1 MIMKKRVIAVILA
14 IAVMVMAGCSSKEP
28 AKTDNNQVSTTP
40 EITKEEKNEA
50 DVTKPVEKEDTE
62 KQETLP
68 DETSDEGEETVTDT
82 EDDTEGTETP
92 EDAGKAPSAF
102 KMSVNNSDG
111 KLSISRAMRKSSPM
125 GDDGTW
131 TIFVYLC
138 GTDLESSGQGS
149 ATSDLEQMLQGE
161 GSDNV
166 RFVLQTGGTSQWMN
180 DDFDASV
187 AERWVVQNNDKELV
201 DSVELGNM
209 GDPDTLSDFLSW
221 GVENYPAEKMG
232 LIFWNH
238 GSGSINGACFD
249 ELNDSDSLSLAEINS
264 ALSAVYANM
273 EDKFEFI
280 GFDCCLMGTLETANM
295 LATYARYFYGSQETE
310 PGSGWDYTSI
320 ANFLAENT
328 GADGGELGKIITDS
342 FYDECAQADQ
352 ENECTFTIVDLEK
365 LDDFTV
371 AFNDFSKNLYESA
384 NSNLA
389 GIVRSINSA
398 DNFGGNNKAEGYTN
412 MVDIGGIINN
422 CSDYADGS
430 AALSSLADCIVYNKN
445 GSNHSNASGLSIY
458 FPLKVEGSNELGIFS
473 GVCPSP
479 YYLSLVDMIAK
490 GYSEDGYDNS
500 GLFSDDGSWTNEDCQ
515 CEEISDDYFESEE
528 GDEDDED
535 SKLITFEQAP
545 VVSEEG
551 SYWFQLDANGLEYA
565 SSVEAFVYMDIGAEN
580 VVELGETLDIQS
592 DWEQGLFVDNFDGSW
607 LALPDGQLLATYVV
621 DASDDSIVYTS
632 PIYLNGKRT
641 NLRIVQDSEGVYIE
655 GAWDGIDENGI
666 AAREIKKIS
675 AGDVIVPMY
684 YLDDDS
690 EYTASEYEWQED
702 DNIIY
707 SSLPEA
713 SYYYCFLVEDVY
725 GDYFISDFV
734 IFSIDEEGNVSFE
747 G

>member
-1 MIMKKRVIAVILA
+1 MKKRIIAVILA
-14 IAVMVMAGCSSKEP
+14 IAVMAMTACSGKESE
-28 AKTDNNQVSTTP
+28 KKDDNQVTTTP
-40 EITKEEKNEA
+40 EVTAEATKPAEKEE
-50 DVTKPVEKEDTE
+50 T
-62 KQETLP
+62 KQETTP
-68 DETSDEGEETVTDT
+68 EPTSVEEVTGTEDEPEVTDA
-82 EDDTEGTETP
+82 P
-92 EDAGKAPSAF
+92 EDTDKAPAAF

-111 KLSISRAMRKSSPM
+111 KLSISRAMKKSNAM
-125 GDDGTW
+125 GDEGTW

-149 ATSDLEQMLQGE
+149 ATSDLQQMLEGE

-166 RFVLQTGGTSQWMN
+166 RFVLQTGGTSEWMN
-180 DDFDASV
+180 EAFDASV
-187 AERWVVQNNDKELV
+187 AERWVVQNNDVQLA

-209 GDPDTLSDFLSW
+209 GDPDTLYEFLSW
-221 GVENYPAEKMG
+221 GVENFPAEKMG
-232 LIFWNH
+232 VVFWNH

-249 ELNDSDSLSLAEINS
+249 ELNDSDSLSLAEINA
-264 ALSAVYANM
+264 ALSAVYEKM
-273 EDKFEFI
+273 DDKFEFI

-328 GADGGELGKIITDS
+328 GADGGELGKVITDS
-342 FYDECAQADQ
+342 FYDECAQAEQ

-365 LDDFTV
+365 IDDFTV
-371 AFNDFSKNLYESA
+371 AFNDFSKELYESA
-384 NSNLA
+384 DSNLA
-389 GIVRSINSA
+389 GIVRNINAA

-430 AALSSLADCIVYNKN
+430 AALSALEECIVYNKN
-445 GSNHSNASGLSIY
+445 GSNHSDASGLSIY

-500 GLFSDDGSWTNEDCQ
+500 GLFSDDGSWTSENCQ
-515 CEEISDDYFESEE
+515 CEDISEDYFEDDDE
-528 GDEDDED
+528 EDDED

-551 SYWFQLDANGLEYA
+551 SYWFQLDASGLEYA
-565 SSVEAFVYMDIGAEN
+565 SSVEAFVYMDVGAEN
-580 VVELGETLDIQS
+580 VVELGETFDIQS
-592 DWEQGLFVDNFDGSW
+592 DWENGLFVDNFDGSW

-621 DASDDSIVYTS
+621 DASEDSIVYTS

-655 GAWDGIDENGI
+655 GAWDGIDDNGI

-675 AGDVIVPMY
+675 AGDTIAPMY

-690 EYTASEYEWQED
+690 EYTASEYEWEEGD
-702 DNIIY
+702 SIIY

-734 IFSIDEEGNVSFE
+734 IFNIDGEGNISFE
-747 G
+747 E

>member
-1 MIMKKRVIAVILA
+1 MKKRIIAVILA
-14 IAVMVMAGCSSKEP
+14 IAVMAMTACSGKESE
-28 AKTDNNQVSTTP
+28 KKDDNQVTTTP
-40 EITKEEKNEA
+40 EVTAEATKPAEKEE
-50 DVTKPVEKEDTE
+50 T
-62 KQETLP
+62 KQETTP
-68 DETSDEGEETVTDT
+68 EPTSVEEVTGTEDEPEVTDA
-82 EDDTEGTETP
+82 P
-92 EDAGKAPSAF
+92 EDTDKAPAAF

-111 KLSISRAMRKSSPM
+111 KLSISRAMKKSNAM
-125 GDDGTW
+125 GDEGTW

-149 ATSDLEQMLQGE
+149 ATSDLQQMLEGE

-166 RFVLQTGGTSQWMN
+166 RFVLQTGGTSEWMN
-180 DDFDASV
+180 ETFDASV
-187 AERWVVQNNDKELV
+187 AERWVVQNNDVQLA

-209 GDPDTLSDFLSW
+209 GDPDTLYEFLSW
-221 GVENYPAEKMG
+221 GVENFPAEKMG
-232 LIFWNH
+232 VVFWNH

-249 ELNDSDSLSLAEINS
+249 ELNDSDSLSLAEINA
-264 ALSAVYANM
+264 ALSAVYENM
-273 EDKFEFI
+273 DDKFEFI

-328 GADGGELGKIITDS
+328 GADGGELGKVITDS
-342 FYDECAQADQ
+342 FYDECAQAEQ

-365 LDDFTV
+365 IDDFTV
-371 AFNDFSKNLYESA
+371 AFNDFSKELYESA
-384 NSNLA
+384 DSNLA
-389 GIVRSINSA
+389 GIVRNINAA

-430 AALSSLADCIVYNKN
+430 AALSALEECIVYNKN
-445 GSNHSNASGLSIY
+445 GSNHTDASGLSIY

-500 GLFSDDGSWTNEDCQ
+500 GLFSDDGSWTSENCQ
-515 CEEISDDYFESEE
+515 CEDISEDYFEDYDE
-528 GDEDDED
+528 EDDED

-551 SYWFQLDANGLEYA
+551 SYWFQLDASGLEYA
-565 SSVEAFVYMDIGAEN
+565 SSVEAFVYMDVGAEN
-580 VVELGETLDIQS
+580 VVELGETFDIQS
-592 DWEQGLFVDNFDGSW
+592 DWENGLFVDNFDGSW

-621 DASDDSIVYTS
+621 DASEDSIVYTS

-675 AGDVIVPMY
+675 AGDTIAPMY

-690 EYTASEYEWQED
+690 EYTASEYEWEEGD
-702 DNIIY
+702 SIIY

-734 IFSIDEEGNVSFE
+734 IFNIDGEGNISFE
-747 G
+747 E

>member
-1 MIMKKRVIAVILA
+1 MKKRIIAVILA
-14 IAVMVMAGCSSKEP
+14 IAVMAMTACSGKESE
-28 AKTDNNQVSTTP
+28 KKDDNQVTTTP
-40 EITKEEKNEA
+40 EVTAE
-50 DVTKPVEKEDTE
+50 VTKPAEKEET
-62 KQETLP
+62 KQETTP
-68 DETSDEGEETVTDT
+68 EPTSVEEVTGTEDEPEVTDA
-82 EDDTEGTETP
+82 P
-92 EDAGKAPSAF
+92 EDTDKAPAAF

-111 KLSISRAMRKSSPM
+111 KLSISRAMKKSNAM
-125 GDDGTW
+125 GDEGTW

-149 ATSDLEQMLQGE
+149 ATSDLQQMLEGE

-166 RFVLQTGGTSQWMN
+166 RFVLQTGGTSEWMN
-180 DDFDASV
+180 EAFDASV
-187 AERWVVQNNDKELV
+187 AERWVVQNNDVQLA

-209 GDPDTLSDFLSW
+209 GDPDTLYEFLSW
-221 GVENYPAEKMG
+221 GVENFPAEKMG
-232 LIFWNH
+232 VVFWNH

-249 ELNDSDSLSLAEINS
+249 ELNDSDSLSLAEINA
-264 ALSAVYANM
+264 ALSAVYENM
-273 EDKFEFI
+273 DDKFEFI

-328 GADGGELGKIITDS
+328 GADGGELGKVITDS
-342 FYDECAQADQ
+342 FYDECAQAEQ

-371 AFNDFSKNLYESA
+371 AFNDFSKELYESA
-384 NSNLA
+384 DSNLA
-389 GIVRSINSA
+389 GIVRNINAA

-430 AALSSLADCIVYNKN
+430 AALSALEECIVYNKN
-445 GSNHSNASGLSIY
+445 GSNHSDASGLSIY

-500 GLFSDDGSWTNEDCQ
+500 GLFSDDGSWTSENCQ
-515 CEEISDDYFESEE
+515 CEDISEDYFEDDDE
-528 GDEDDED
+528 EDDED

-551 SYWFQLDANGLEYA
+551 SYWFQLDASGLEYA
-565 SSVEAFVYMDIGAEN
+565 SSVEAFVYMDVGAEN
-580 VVELGETLDIQS
+580 VVELGETFDIQS
-592 DWEQGLFVDNFDGSW
+592 DWENGLFVDNFDGSW

-621 DASDDSIVYTS
+621 DASEDSIVYTS

-675 AGDVIVPMY
+675 AGDTIAPMY

-690 EYTASEYEWQED
+690 EYTASEYEWEEGD
-702 DNIIY
+702 SIIY

-734 IFSIDEEGNVSFE
+734 IFNIDGEGNISFE
-747 G
+747 E

>member
-1 MIMKKRVIAVILA
+1 MKKRIIAVILA
-14 IAVMVMAGCSSKEP
+14 IAVMAMTACSGKESE
-28 AKTDNNQVSTTP
+28 KKDDNQVTTTP
-40 EITKEEKNEA
+40 EVTAE
-50 DVTKPVEKEDTE
+50 VTKPAEKEETKPETTPEPTSVEEVTGTE
-62 KQETLP
+62 
-68 DETSDEGEETVTDT
+68 DEPEVTDA
-82 EDDTEGTETP
+82 P
-92 EDAGKAPSAF
+92 EDTDKAPAAF

-111 KLSISRAMRKSSPM
+111 KLSISRAMKKSNAM
-125 GDDGTW
+125 GDEGTW

-149 ATSDLEQMLQGE
+149 ATSDLQQMLEGE

-166 RFVLQTGGTSQWMN
+166 RFVLQTGGTSEWMN
-180 DDFDASV
+180 EAFDASV
-187 AERWVVQNNDKELV
+187 AERWVVQNNDVQLA

-209 GDPDTLSDFLSW
+209 GDPDTLYEFLSW
-221 GVENYPAEKMG
+221 GVENFPAEKMG
-232 LIFWNH
+232 VVFWNH

-249 ELNDSDSLSLAEINS
+249 ELNDSDSLSLAEINA
-264 ALSAVYANM
+264 ALSAVYENM
-273 EDKFEFI
+273 DDKFEFI

-328 GADGGELGKIITDS
+328 GADGGELGKVITDS
-342 FYDECAQADQ
+342 FYDECAQAEQ

-365 LDDFTV
+365 IDDFTV
-371 AFNDFSKNLYESA
+371 AFNDFSKELYESA
-384 NSNLA
+384 DSNLA
-389 GIVRSINSA
+389 GIVRNINAA

-430 AALSSLADCIVYNKN
+430 AALSALEECIVYNKN
-445 GSNHSNASGLSIY
+445 GSNHSDASGLSIY

-500 GLFSDDGSWTNEDCQ
+500 GLFSDDGSWTSENCQ
-515 CEEISDDYFESEE
+515 CEDISEDYFEDDDE
-528 GDEDDED
+528 EDDED

-551 SYWFQLDANGLEYA
+551 SYWFQLDASGLEYA
-565 SSVEAFVYMDIGAEN
+565 SSVEAFVYMDVGAEN
-580 VVELGETLDIQS
+580 VVELGETFDIQS
-592 DWEQGLFVDNFDGSW
+592 DWENGLFVDNFDGSW

-621 DASDDSIVYTS
+621 DASEDSIVYTS

-675 AGDVIVPMY
+675 AGDTIAPMY

-690 EYTASEYEWQED
+690 EYTASEYEWEEGD
-702 DNIIY
+702 SIIY

-734 IFSIDEEGNVSFE
+734 IFNIDGEGNISFE
-747 G
+747 E

>member
-1 MIMKKRVIAVILA
+1 MKKRIIAVILA
-14 IAVMVMAGCSSKEP
+14 IAVMAMTACSGKESE
-28 AKTDNNQVSTTP
+28 KKDDNQVTTTP
-40 EITKEEKNEA
+40 EVTAE
-50 DVTKPVEKEDTE
+50 VTKPAEKEETKPETTPEPTSVEEVTGTE
-62 KQETLP
+62 
-68 DETSDEGEETVTDT
+68 DEPEVTDA
-82 EDDTEGTETP
+82 P
-92 EDAGKAPSAF
+92 EDTDKAPAAF

-111 KLSISRAMRKSSPM
+111 KLSISRAMKKSNAM
-125 GDDGTW
+125 GDEGTW

-149 ATSDLEQMLQGE
+149 ATSDLQQMLEGE

-166 RFVLQTGGTSQWMN
+166 RFVLQTGGTSEWMN
-180 DDFDASV
+180 EAFDASV
-187 AERWVVQNNDKELV
+187 AERWVVQNNDVQLA

-209 GDPDTLSDFLSW
+209 GDPDTLYEFLSW
-221 GVENYPAEKMG
+221 GVENFPAEKMG
-232 LIFWNH
+232 VVFWNH

-249 ELNDSDSLSLAEINS
+249 ELNDSDSLSLAEINA
-264 ALSAVYANM
+264 ALSAVYENM
-273 EDKFEFI
+273 DDKFEFI

-328 GADGGELGKIITDS
+328 GADGGELGKVITDS
-342 FYDECAQADQ
+342 FYDECAQAEQ

-365 LDDFTV
+365 IDDFTV
-371 AFNDFSKNLYESA
+371 AFNDFSKELYESA
-384 NSNLA
+384 DSNLA
-389 GIVRSINSA
+389 GIVRNINAA

-430 AALSSLADCIVYNKN
+430 AAINALEECIVYNKN
-445 GSNHSNASGLSIY
+445 GSNHSDASGLSIY

-500 GLFSDDGSWTNEDCQ
+500 GLFSDDGSWTSENCQ
-515 CEEISDDYFESEE
+515 CEDISEDYFEDDDE
-528 GDEDDED
+528 EDDED

-551 SYWFQLDANGLEYA
+551 SYWFQLDASGLEYA
-565 SSVEAFVYMDIGAEN
+565 SSVEAFVYMDVGAEN
-580 VVELGETLDIQS
+580 VVELGETFDIQS
-592 DWEQGLFVDNFDGSW
+592 DWENGLFVDNFDGSW

-621 DASDDSIVYTS
+621 DASEDSIVYTS

-675 AGDVIVPMY
+675 AGDTIAPMY

-690 EYTASEYEWQED
+690 EYTASEYEWEEGD
-702 DNIIY
+702 SIIY

-734 IFSIDEEGNVSFE
+734 IFNIDGEGNISFE
-747 G
+747 E

>member
-1 MIMKKRVIAVILA
+1 MKKRIIAVILA
-14 IAVMVMAGCSSKEP
+14 IAVMAMTACSGKESE
-28 AKTDNNQVSTTP
+28 KKDDNQVTTTP
-40 EITKEEKNEA
+40 EVTAE
-50 DVTKPVEKEDTE
+50 VTKPAEKEETKPETTPEPTSVEEVTGTE
-62 KQETLP
+62 
-68 DETSDEGEETVTDT
+68 DEPEVTDA
-82 EDDTEGTETP
+82 P
-92 EDAGKAPSAF
+92 EDTDKAPAAF

-111 KLSISRAMRKSSPM
+111 KLSISRAMKKSNAM
-125 GDDGTW
+125 GDEGTW

-149 ATSDLEQMLQGE
+149 ATSDLQQMLEGE

-166 RFVLQTGGTSQWMN
+166 RFVLQTGGTSEWMN
-180 DDFDASV
+180 EAFDASV
-187 AERWVVQNNDKELV
+187 AERWVVQNNDVQLA

-209 GDPDTLSDFLSW
+209 GDPDTLYEFLSW
-221 GVENYPAEKMG
+221 GVENFPAEKMG
-232 LIFWNH
+232 VVFWNH

-249 ELNDSDSLSLAEINS
+249 ELNDSDSLSLAEINA
-264 ALSAVYANM
+264 ALSAVYENM
-273 EDKFEFI
+273 DDKFEFI

-328 GADGGELGKIITDS
+328 GADGGELGKVITDS
-342 FYDECAQADQ
+342 FYDECAQAEQ

-371 AFNDFSKNLYESA
+371 AFNDFSKELYESA
-384 NSNLA
+384 DSNLA
-389 GIVRSINSA
+389 GIVRNINAA

-430 AALSSLADCIVYNKN
+430 AALSALEECIVYNKN
-445 GSNHSNASGLSIY
+445 GSNHSDASGLSIY

-500 GLFSDDGSWTNEDCQ
+500 GLFSDDGSWTSENCQ
-515 CEEISDDYFESEE
+515 CEDISEDYFEDDDE
-528 GDEDDED
+528 EDDED

-551 SYWFQLDANGLEYA
+551 SYWFQLDASGLEYA
-565 SSVEAFVYMDIGAEN
+565 SSVEAFVYMDVGAEN
-580 VVELGETLDIQS
+580 VVELGETFDIQS
-592 DWEQGLFVDNFDGSW
+592 DWENGLFVDNFDGSW

-621 DASDDSIVYTS
+621 DASEDSIVYTS

-675 AGDVIVPMY
+675 AGDTIAPMY

-690 EYTASEYEWQED
+690 EYTASEYEWEEGD
-702 DNIIY
+702 SIIY

-734 IFSIDEEGNVSFE
+734 IFNIDGEGNISFE
-747 G
+747 E

>member
-1 MIMKKRVIAVILA
+1 MKKRIIAVILA
-14 IAVMVMAGCSSKEP
+14 IAVMAMTACSGKESE
-28 AKTDNNQVSTTP
+28 KKDDNQVTTTP
-40 EITKEEKNEA
+40 EVTAE
-50 DVTKPVEKEDTE
+50 VTKPAEKEETKPETTPEPTSVEEVTGTE
-62 KQETLP
+62 
-68 DETSDEGEETVTDT
+68 DEPEVTDA
-82 EDDTEGTETP
+82 P
-92 EDAGKAPSAF
+92 EDTDKAPSAF

-111 KLSISRAMRKSSPM
+111 KLSISRAMKKSNAM
-125 GDDGTW
+125 GDEGTW

-149 ATSDLEQMLQGE
+149 ATSDLQQMLEGE
-161 GSDNV
+161 GSDYV
-166 RFVLQTGGTSQWMN
+166 RFVLQTGGTSEWMN
-180 DDFDASV
+180 EAFDASV
-187 AERWVVQNNDKELV
+187 AERWVVQNNDVQLA

-209 GDPDTLSDFLSW
+209 GDPDTLYEFLSW
-221 GVENYPAEKMG
+221 GVENFPAEKMG
-232 LIFWNH
+232 VVFWNH

-249 ELNDSDSLSLAEINS
+249 ELNDSDSLSLAEINA
-264 ALSAVYANM
+264 ALSAVYENM
-273 EDKFEFI
+273 DDKFEFI

-310 PGSGWDYTSI
+310 PGSGWDYTSL

-328 GADGGELGKIITDS
+328 DADGGELGKVITDS
-342 FYDECAQADQ
+342 FYDECAQAEQ

-365 LDDFTV
+365 IDDFTV
-371 AFNDFSKNLYESA
+371 AFNDFSKELYESA
-384 NSNLA
+384 DSNLA
-389 GIVRSINSA
+389 GIVRNINAA

-430 AALSSLADCIVYNKN
+430 AALSALEECIVYNKN
-445 GSNHSNASGLSIY
+445 GSNHSDASGLSIY

-500 GLFSDDGSWTNEDCQ
+500 GLFSDDGSWTSENCQ
-515 CEEISDDYFESEE
+515 CEDISEDYFEDDDE
-528 GDEDDED
+528 EDDED

-551 SYWFQLDANGLEYA
+551 SYWFQLDASGLEYA
-565 SSVEAFVYMDIGAEN
+565 SSVEAFVYMDVGAEN
-580 VVELGETLDIQS
+580 VVELGETFDIQS
-592 DWEQGLFVDNFDGSW
+592 DWENGLFVDNFDGSW

-621 DASDDSIVYTS
+621 DASEDSIVYTS

-675 AGDVIVPMY
+675 AGDTIAPMY

-690 EYTASEYEWQED
+690 EYTASEYEWEEGD
-702 DNIIY
+702 SIIY

-734 IFSIDEEGNVSFE
+734 IFNIDGEGNISFE
-747 G
+747 E

>member
-1 MIMKKRVIAVILA
+1 MKKRIIAVILA
-14 IAVMVMAGCSSKEP
+14 IAVMAMTACSGKESE
-28 AKTDNNQVSTTP
+28 KKDDNQVTTTP
-40 EITKEEKNEA
+40 EVTAEATKPAEKEE
-50 DVTKPVEKEDTE
+50 T
-62 KQETLP
+62 KQETTP
-68 DETSDEGEETVTDT
+68 EPTSVEEVTGTEDEPEVTDV
-82 EDDTEGTETP
+82 P
-92 EDAGKAPSAF
+92 EDTDKAPTAF

-111 KLSISRAMRKSSPM
+111 KLSISRAMKKSNAM
-125 GDDGTW
+125 GDEGTW

-149 ATSDLEQMLQGE
+149 ATSDLEQMLEGE

-166 RFVLQTGGTSQWMN
+166 RFVIQTGGTSEWMN
-180 DDFDASV
+180 EAFDASV
-187 AERWVVQNNDKELV
+187 AERWVVQNNDFQLA

-209 GDPDTLSDFLSW
+209 GDPDTLYEFLSW
-221 GVENYPAEKMG
+221 GVENFPAEKMG
-232 LIFWNH
+232 VVFWNH

-249 ELNDSDSLSLAEINS
+249 ELNDSDSLSLAEINA
-264 ALSAVYANM
+264 ALSAVYENM
-273 EDKFEFI
+273 DDKFEFI

-328 GADGGELGKIITDS
+328 DADGGELGKVITDS
-342 FYDECAQADQ
+342 FYDECAQAEQ

-371 AFNDFSKNLYESA
+371 AFNDFSKELYESA
-384 NSNLA
+384 DSNLA
-389 GIVRSINSA
+389 GIVRNINAA

-430 AALSSLADCIVYNKN
+430 AALSALEECIVYNKN
-445 GSNHSNASGLSIY
+445 GSNHSDASGLSIY

-500 GLFSDDGSWTNEDCQ
+500 GLFSDDGSWTSENCQ
-515 CEEISDDYFESEE
+515 CEDISEDYFEDDDE
-528 GDEDDED
+528 EDDED

-565 SSVEAFVYMDIGAEN
+565 SSVEAFVYMDVGAEN
-580 VVELGETLDIQS
+580 VVELGETFDIQS
-592 DWEQGLFVDNFDGSW
+592 DWENGLFVDNFDGSW

-621 DASDDSIVYTS
+621 DASEDSIVYTS

-675 AGDVIVPMY
+675 AGDTIAPMY

-690 EYTASEYEWQED
+690 EYTASEYEWEEGD
-702 DNIIY
+702 SIIY

-734 IFSIDEEGNVSFE
+734 IFNIDGEGNISFE
-747 G
+747 E

>member
-1 MIMKKRVIAVILA
+1 MKKRIIAVILA
-14 IAVMVMAGCSSKEP
+14 IAVVAMTACSGKESE
-28 AKTDNNQVSTTP
+28 KKDDNQVTTTP
-40 EITKEEKNEA
+40 EVTAE
-50 DVTKPVEKEDTE
+50 VTKPAEKEET
-62 KQETLP
+62 KQETTP
-68 DETSDEGEETVTDT
+68 EPTSVEEVTGT
-82 EDDTEGTETP
+82 EDEPEVTEAP
-92 EDAGKAPSAF
+92 EDTDKAPAAF

-111 KLSISRAMRKSSPM
+111 KLSISRAMKKSNAM
-125 GDDGTW
+125 GDEGTW

-149 ATSDLEQMLQGE
+149 ATSDLEQMLEGE

-166 RFVLQTGGTSQWMN
+166 RFVIQTGGTSEWMN
-180 DDFDASV
+180 EAFDASV
-187 AERWVVQNNDKELV
+187 AERWVVQNNDVQLA

-209 GDPDTLSDFLSW
+209 GDPDTLYEFLSW
-221 GVENYPAEKMG
+221 GVENFPAEKMG
-232 LIFWNH
+232 VVFWNH

-249 ELNDSDSLSLAEINS
+249 ELNDSDSLSLAEINA
-264 ALSAVYANM
+264 ALSAVYENM
-273 EDKFEFI
+273 DDKFEFI

-328 GADGGELGKIITDS
+328 GADGGELGKVITDS
-342 FYDECAQADQ
+342 FYDECAQAEQ

-371 AFNDFSKNLYESA
+371 AFNDFSKELYESA
-384 NSNLA
+384 DANLA
-389 GIVRSINSA
+389 GIVRNINAA

-430 AALSSLADCIVYNKN
+430 AALSALEECIVYNKN
-445 GSNHSNASGLSIY
+445 GSNHSDASGLSIY

-500 GLFSDDGSWTNEDCQ
+500 GLFSDDGSWTSENCQ
-515 CEEISDDYFESEE
+515 CEDISEDYFEDDDE
-528 GDEDDED
+528 EDDED

-551 SYWFQLDANGLEYA
+551 SYWFQLDASGLEYA
-565 SSVEAFVYMDIGAEN
+565 SSVEAFVYMDVGAEN
-580 VVELGETLDIQS
+580 VVELGETFDIQS
-592 DWEQGLFVDNFDGSW
+592 DWEEGLFVDNFDGSW

-621 DASDDSIVYTS
+621 DASEDSIVYTS

-675 AGDVIVPMY
+675 AGDTIAPMY

-690 EYTASEYEWQED
+690 EYTASEYEWEEGD
-702 DNIIY
+702 SIIY

-734 IFSIDEEGNVSFE
+734 IFNIDGEGNISFE
-747 G
+747 E

>member
-1 MIMKKRVIAVILA
+1 MKKRIIAVILA
-14 IAVMVMAGCSSKEP
+14 IAVMAMTACSGKESE
-28 AKTDNNQVSTTP
+28 KKDDNQVTTTP
-40 EITKEEKNEA
+40 EVTAE
-50 DVTKPVEKEDTE
+50 VTKPAEKEET
-62 KQETLP
+62 KQETTP
-68 DETSDEGEETVTDT
+68 EPTSVEEVTGTEDEPEVTDA
-82 EDDTEGTETP
+82 P
-92 EDAGKAPSAF
+92 EDTDKAPTAF

-111 KLSISRAMRKSSPM
+111 KLSISRAMKKSNAM
-125 GDDGTW
+125 GDEGTW

-149 ATSDLEQMLQGE
+149 ATSDLQQMLEGE

-166 RFVLQTGGTSQWMN
+166 RFVLQTGGTSEWMN
-180 DDFDASV
+180 EAFDASV
-187 AERWVVQNNDKELV
+187 AERWVVQNNDVQLA

-209 GDPDTLSDFLSW
+209 GDPDTLYEFLSW
-221 GVENYPAEKMG
+221 GVENFPAEKMG
-232 LIFWNH
+232 VVFWNH

-249 ELNDSDSLSLAEINS
+249 ELNDSDSLSLAEINA
-264 ALSAVYANM
+264 ALSAVYENM
-273 EDKFEFI
+273 DDKFEFI

-328 GADGGELGKIITDS
+328 GADGGELGKVITDS
-342 FYDECAQADQ
+342 FYDECAQAEQ

-371 AFNDFSKNLYESA
+371 TFNDFSKELYESA
-384 NSNLA
+384 DSNLA
-389 GIVRSINSA
+389 GIVRNINAA

-430 AALSSLADCIVYNKN
+430 AALSALEECIVYNKN
-445 GSNHSNASGLSIY
+445 GSNHSDASGLSIY

-500 GLFSDDGSWTNEDCQ
+500 GLFSDDGSWTSENCQ
-515 CEEISDDYFESEE
+515 CEDISEDYFEDDDE
-528 GDEDDED
+528 EDDED

-551 SYWFQLDANGLEYA
+551 SYWFQLDASGLEYA
-565 SSVEAFVYMDIGAEN
+565 SSVEAFVYMDVGAEN
-580 VVELGETLDIQS
+580 VVELGETFDIQS
-592 DWEQGLFVDNFDGSW
+592 DWENGLFVDNFDGSW

-621 DASDDSIVYTS
+621 DASEDSIVYTS

-675 AGDVIVPMY
+675 AGDTIAPMY

-690 EYTASEYEWQED
+690 EYTASEYEWEED
-702 DNIIY
+702 DSIIY

-734 IFSIDEEGNVSFE
+734 IFNIDGEGNISFE
-747 G
+747 E

>member
-1 MIMKKRVIAVILA
+1 MKKRIIAVILA
-14 IAVMVMAGCSSKEP
+14 IAVMAMTACSGKESE
-28 AKTDNNQVSTTP
+28 KKDDNQVTTTP
-40 EITKEEKNEA
+40 EVTAEATKPAEKEE
-50 DVTKPVEKEDTE
+50 T
-62 KQETLP
+62 KQETTP
-68 DETSDEGEETVTDT
+68 EPTSVEEVTGTEDEPEVTDA
-82 EDDTEGTETP
+82 P
-92 EDAGKAPSAF
+92 EDTDKAPTAF

-111 KLSISRAMRKSSPM
+111 KLSISRAMKKSNAM
-125 GDDGTW
+125 GDEGTW

-149 ATSDLEQMLQGE
+149 ATSDLQQMLEGE

-166 RFVLQTGGTSQWMN
+166 RFVLQTGGTSEWMN
-180 DDFDASV
+180 EAFDASV
-187 AERWVVQNNDKELV
+187 AERWVVQNNDVQLA

-209 GDPDTLSDFLSW
+209 GDPDTLYEFLSW
-221 GVENYPAEKMG
+221 GVENFPAEKMG
-232 LIFWNH
+232 VVFWNH

-249 ELNDSDSLSLAEINS
+249 ELNDSDSLSLAEINA
-264 ALSAVYANM
+264 ALSAVYENM
-273 EDKFEFI
+273 DDKFEFI

-328 GADGGELGKIITDS
+328 GADGGELGKVITDS
-342 FYDECAQADQ
+342 FYDECAQAEQ

-371 AFNDFSKNLYESA
+371 AFNDFSKELYESA
-384 NSNLA
+384 DSNLA
-389 GIVRSINSA
+389 GIVRNINAA

-430 AALSSLADCIVYNKN
+430 AALSALEECIVYNKN
-445 GSNHSNASGLSIY
+445 GSNHSDASGLSIY

-500 GLFSDDGSWTNEDCQ
+500 GLFSDDGSWTSENCQ
-515 CEEISDDYFESEE
+515 CEDISEDYFEDDDE
-528 GDEDDED
+528 EDDED

-551 SYWFQLDANGLEYA
+551 SYWFQLDASGLEYA
-565 SSVEAFVYMDIGAEN
+565 SSVEAFVYMDVGAEN
-580 VVELGETLDIQS
+580 VVELGETFDIQS
-592 DWEQGLFVDNFDGSW
+592 DWENGLFVDNFDGSW

-621 DASDDSIVYTS
+621 DASEDSIVYTS

-675 AGDVIVPMY
+675 AGDTIAPMY

-690 EYTASEYEWQED
+690 EYTASEYEWEEGD
-702 DNIIY
+702 SIIY

-734 IFSIDEEGNVSFE
+734 IFNIDGEGNISFE
-747 G
+747 E

>member
-1 MIMKKRVIAVILA
+1 MKKRIIAVILA
-14 IAVMVMAGCSSKEP
+14 IAVMAMTACSGKESE
-28 AKTDNNQVSTTP
+28 KKDDNQVTTTP
-40 EITKEEKNEA
+40 EVTAE
-50 DVTKPVEKEDTE
+50 VTKPAEKEDTE
-62 KQETLP
+62 KQETTP
-68 DETSDEGEETVTDT
+68 EPTSVEEVTGTEDEPEVTDA
-82 EDDTEGTETP
+82 P
-92 EDAGKAPSAF
+92 EDTDKAPAAF

-111 KLSISRAMRKSSPM
+111 KLSISRAMKKSNAM
-125 GDDGTW
+125 GDEGTW

-149 ATSDLEQMLQGE
+149 ATSDLQQMLEGE

-166 RFVLQTGGTSQWMN
+166 RFVLQTGGTSEWMN
-180 DDFDASV
+180 EAFDASV
-187 AERWVVQNNDKELV
+187 AERWVVQNNDVQLA

-209 GDPDTLSDFLSW
+209 GDPDTLYEFLSW
-221 GVENYPAEKMG
+221 GVENFPAEKMG
-232 LIFWNH
+232 VVFWNH

-249 ELNDSDSLSLAEINS
+249 ELNDSDSLSLAEINA
-264 ALSAVYANM
+264 ALSAVYENM
-273 EDKFEFI
+273 DDKFEFI

-328 GADGGELGKIITDS
+328 GADGGELGKVITDS
-342 FYDECAQADQ
+342 FYDECAQAEQ

-371 AFNDFSKNLYESA
+371 AFNDFSKELYESA
-384 NSNLA
+384 DANLA
-389 GIVRSINSA
+389 GIVRNINAA

-430 AALSSLADCIVYNKN
+430 AALSALEECIVYNKN
-445 GSNHSNASGLSIY
+445 GSNHSDASGLSIY

-500 GLFSDDGSWTNEDCQ
+500 GLFSDDGSWTCENCQ
-515 CEEISDDYFESEE
+515 CEDISEDYFEDDDE
-528 GDEDDED
+528 EDDED

-551 SYWFQLDANGLEYA
+551 SYWFQLDASGLEYA
-565 SSVEAFVYMDIGAEN
+565 SSVEAFVYMDVGAEN
-580 VVELGETLDIQS
+580 VVELGETFDIQS
-592 DWEQGLFVDNFDGSW
+592 DWENGLFVDNFDGSW

-621 DASDDSIVYTS
+621 DASEDSIVYTS

-641 NLRIVQDSEGVYIE
+641 NLRIVQDSEGIYIE

-675 AGDVIVPMY
+675 AGDVIAPMY

-690 EYTASEYEWQED
+690 EYTASEYEWEEGD
-702 DNIIY
+702 SIIY

-734 IFSIDEEGNVSFE
+734 IFNIDGEGNISFE
-747 G
+747 E

>member
-1 MIMKKRVIAVILA
+1 MRKRIIAVILA
-14 IAVMVMAGCSSKEP
+14 IAVMVMSGCSGSEP
-28 AKTDNNQVSTTP
+28 AKNDNNQASTTP
-40 EITKEEKNEA
+40 EVTKEVKNEA
-50 DVTKPVEKEDTE
+50 DVTKPVEK
-62 KQETLP
+62 
-68 DETSDEGEETVTDT
+68 
-82 EDDTEGTETP
+82 DDTETAEPTEAEEPDDFNELIENTELTEIP
-92 EDAGKAPSAF
+92 EDDGKAPSAF
-102 KMSVNNSDG
+102 KLSVNNSDG
-111 KLSISRAMRKSSPM
+111 KLNISRAMKKSSPM
-125 GDDGTW
+125 GDEGTW

-149 ATSDLEQMLQGE
+149 ATSDLEQMLAGE

-201 DSVELGNM
+201 DYVNLESMGN
-209 GDPDTLSDFLSW
+209 PDTLSDFLSW

-249 ELNDSDSLSLAEINS
+249 EINDNDSLSLSEINK

-328 GADGGELGKIITDS
+328 GADGGELGVIITDS
-342 FYDECAQADQ
+342 FYDECAEADQ

-365 LDDFTV
+365 IDDFTV
-371 AFNDFSKNLYESA
+371 AFNDFSKELYECA
-384 NSNLA
+384 DSNLA
-389 GIVRSINSA
+389 GIVRGINSA

-422 CSDYADGS
+422 CSGYADGS
-430 AALSSLADCIVYNKN
+430 AALSALEDCIVYNKN
-445 GSNHSNASGLSIY
+445 GSNHSGASGLSIY

-473 GVCPSP
+473 GICPSP

-490 GYSEDGYDNS
+490 GHSEEGYNNS
-500 GLFSDDGSWTNEDCQ
+500 GLFSEDGSWTCEDCE
-515 CEEISDDYFESEE
+515 CEDISEDYFQSEE
-528 GDEDDED
+528 GDGDDKD
-535 SKLITFEQAP
+535 SELITFEQSP

-551 SYWFQLDANGLEYA
+551 SYWFQLDASGLEYA
-565 SSVEAFVYMDIGAEN
+565 SSVEAFVYMDVGEEN
-580 VVELGETLDIQS
+580 VVELGETFNIQS

-621 DASDDSIVYTS
+621 DASEDSIVYTS
-632 PIYLNGKRT
+632 PIYLNGART
-641 NLRIVQDSEGVYIE
+641 NLRIVHDSDGIIIE

-666 AAREIKKIS
+666 AAREIKNIS

-690 EYTASEYEWQED
+690 EYTAGEYEWED
-702 DNIIY
+702 GDNIIY

-713 SYYYCFLVEDVY
+713 SYYYCFVIEDVY

-734 IFSIDEEGNVSFE
+734 IFSIDEEGNISFE

>member
-1 MIMKKRVIAVILA
+1 MKKRIIAVILA
-14 IAVMVMAGCSSKEP
+14 IAVMAMTACSGKESE
-28 AKTDNNQVSTTP
+28 KKDDNQVTTTP
-40 EITKEEKNEA
+40 EVTAE
-50 DVTKPVEKEDTE
+50 VTKPAEKEET
-62 KQETLP
+62 KQETTP
-68 DETSDEGEETVTDT
+68 EPTSVEEVTGTEDEPEVTDA
-82 EDDTEGTETP
+82 P
-92 EDAGKAPSAF
+92 EDTDKAPAAF

-111 KLSISRAMRKSSPM
+111 KLSISRAMKKSNAM
-125 GDDGTW
+125 GDEGTW

-149 ATSDLEQMLQGE
+149 ATSDLQQMLEGE

-166 RFVLQTGGTSQWMN
+166 RFVIQTGGTSEWMN
-180 DDFDASV
+180 EAFDASV
-187 AERWVVQNNDKELV
+187 AERWVVQNNDVQLA

-209 GDPDTLSDFLSW
+209 GDPDTLYEFLSW
-221 GVENYPAEKMG
+221 GVENFPAEKMG
-232 LIFWNH
+232 VVFWNH

-249 ELNDSDSLSLAEINS
+249 ELNDSDSLSLAEINA
-264 ALSAVYANM
+264 ALSAVYENM
-273 EDKFEFI
+273 DDKFEFI

-328 GADGGELGKIITDS
+328 GADGGELGKVITDS
-342 FYDECAQADQ
+342 FYDECAQAEQ

-371 AFNDFSKNLYESA
+371 AFNDFSKELYESA
-384 NSNLA
+384 DSNLA
-389 GIVRSINSA
+389 GIVRNINAA

-430 AALSSLADCIVYNKN
+430 AALSALEECIVYNKN
-445 GSNHSNASGLSIY
+445 GSNHSDASGLSIY

-500 GLFSDDGSWTNEDCQ
+500 GLFSDDGSWTSENCQ
-515 CEEISDDYFESEE
+515 CEDISEDYFEDDDE
-528 GDEDDED
+528 EDDED

-551 SYWFQLDANGLEYA
+551 SYWFQLDASGLEYA
-565 SSVEAFVYMDIGAEN
+565 SSVEAFVYMDVGAEN
-580 VVELGETLDIQS
+580 VVELGETFDIQS
-592 DWEQGLFVDNFDGSW
+592 DWEEGLFVDNFDGSW

-621 DASDDSIVYTS
+621 DASEDSIVYTS

-675 AGDVIVPMY
+675 AGDTIAPMY

-690 EYTASEYEWQED
+690 EYTASEYEWEEGD
-702 DNIIY
+702 SIIY

-734 IFSIDEEGNVSFE
+734 IFNIDGEGNISFE
-747 G
+747 E

>member
-1 MIMKKRVIAVILA
+1 MKKRIIAVILV
-14 IAVMVMAGCSSKEP
+14 IAVMAMTACSGKESE
-28 AKTDNNQVSTTP
+28 KNDDNQVTTTP
-40 EITKEEKNEA
+40 EVTAEATKPAEKEE
-50 DVTKPVEKEDTE
+50 T
-62 KQETLP
+62 KQETTP
-68 DETSDEGEETVTDT
+68 EPTSVEEVTGTEDEPEVTDA
-82 EDDTEGTETP
+82 P
-92 EDAGKAPSAF
+92 EDTDKAPAAF

-111 KLSISRAMRKSSPM
+111 KLSISRAMKKSNAM
-125 GDDGTW
+125 GDEGTW

-149 ATSDLEQMLQGE
+149 ATSDLQQMLEGE

-166 RFVLQTGGTSQWMN
+166 RFVLQTGGTSEWMN
-180 DDFDASV
+180 EAFDASV
-187 AERWVVQNNDKELV
+187 AERWVVQNNDVQLA

-209 GDPDTLSDFLSW
+209 GDPDTLYEFLSW
-221 GVENYPAEKMG
+221 GVENFPAEKMG
-232 LIFWNH
+232 VVFWNH

-249 ELNDSDSLSLAEINS
+249 ELNDSDSLSLAEINA
-264 ALSAVYANM
+264 ALSAVYENM
-273 EDKFEFI
+273 DDKFEFI

-328 GADGGELGKIITDS
+328 GADGGELGKVITDS
-342 FYDECAQADQ
+342 FYDECAQAEQ

-365 LDDFTV
+365 IDDFTV
-371 AFNDFSKNLYESA
+371 AFNDFSKELYESA
-384 NSNLA
+384 DSNLA
-389 GIVRSINSA
+389 GIVRNINAA

-430 AALSSLADCIVYNKN
+430 AALSALEECIVYNKN
-445 GSNHSNASGLSIY
+445 GSNHSDASGLSIY

-500 GLFSDDGSWTNEDCQ
+500 GLFSDDGSWTSENCQ
-515 CEEISDDYFESEE
+515 CEDISEDYFEDDDE
-528 GDEDDED
+528 EDDED

-551 SYWFQLDANGLEYA
+551 SYWFQLDASGLEYA
-565 SSVEAFVYMDIGAEN
+565 SSVEAFVYMDVGAEN
-580 VVELGETLDIQS
+580 VVELGETFDIQS
-592 DWEQGLFVDNFDGSW
+592 DWENGLFVDNFDGSW

-621 DASDDSIVYTS
+621 DASEDSIVYTS

-675 AGDVIVPMY
+675 AGDTIAPMY

-690 EYTASEYEWQED
+690 EYTASEYEWEEGD
-702 DNIIY
+702 SIIY

-734 IFSIDEEGNVSFE
+734 IFNIDGEGNISFE
-747 G
+747 E

>member
-1 MIMKKRVIAVILA
+1 MKKRIIAVILA
-14 IAVMVMAGCSSKEP
+14 IAVMAMTACSGKESE
-28 AKTDNNQVSTTP
+28 KKDDNQVTTTP
-40 EITKEEKNEA
+40 EVTAE
-50 DVTKPVEKEDTE
+50 VTKPAEKEEIKPDTTPE
-62 KQETLP
+62 PTSVEEVTGTE
-68 DETSDEGEETVTDT
+68 DEPEVTDA
-82 EDDTEGTETP
+82 P
-92 EDAGKAPSAF
+92 EDTDKAPSAF

-111 KLSISRAMRKSSPM
+111 KLSISRAMKKSNAM
-125 GDDGTW
+125 GDEGTW

-149 ATSDLEQMLQGE
+149 ATSDLQQMLEGE
-161 GSDNV
+161 GSDYV
-166 RFVLQTGGTSQWMN
+166 RFVLQTGGTSEWMN
-180 DDFDASV
+180 EAFDASV
-187 AERWVVQNNDKELV
+187 AERWVVQNNDVQLA

-209 GDPDTLSDFLSW
+209 GDPDTLYEFLSW
-221 GVENYPAEKMG
+221 GVENFPAEKMG
-232 LIFWNH
+232 VVFWNH

-249 ELNDSDSLSLAEINS
+249 ELNDSDSLSLAEINA
-264 ALSAVYANM
+264 ALSAVYENM
-273 EDKFEFI
+273 DDKFEFI

-328 GADGGELGKIITDS
+328 GADGGELGKVITDS
-342 FYDECAQADQ
+342 FYDECAQAEQ

-365 LDDFTV
+365 IDDFTV
-371 AFNDFSKNLYESA
+371 AFNDFSKELYESA
-384 NSNLA
+384 DSNLA
-389 GIVRSINSA
+389 GIVRNINAA

-430 AALSSLADCIVYNKN
+430 AALSALEECIVYNKN
-445 GSNHSNASGLSIY
+445 GSNHSDASGLSIY

-500 GLFSDDGSWTNEDCQ
+500 GLFSDDGSWTSENCQ
-515 CEEISDDYFESEE
+515 CEDISEDYFEDDDE
-528 GDEDDED
+528 EDDED

-551 SYWFQLDANGLEYA
+551 SYWFQLDASGLEYA
-565 SSVEAFVYMDIGAEN
+565 SSVEAFVYMDVGAEN
-580 VVELGETLDIQS
+580 VVELGETFDIQS
-592 DWEQGLFVDNFDGSW
+592 DWENGLFVDNFDGSW

-621 DASDDSIVYTS
+621 DASEDSIVYTS
-632 PIYLNGKRT
+632 PIYLNSKRT

-675 AGDVIVPMY
+675 AGDTIAPMY

-690 EYTASEYEWQED
+690 EYTASEYEWEEGD
-702 DNIIY
+702 SIIY

-734 IFSIDEEGNVSFE
+734 IFNIDGEGNISFE
-747 G
+747 E